1 MDHGEQCNMRGGTEF
16 DKPKSM
22 AELLWGDQPNWRTI
36 AENLAKSNES
46 LWEKRLELSM
56 RVSLYRFQR
65 DALAV
70 VMFAV
75 GLSLGWLAAVLL

>member
-16 DKPKSM
+16 DGSDFFADKKSEPDWKAQAM
-22 AELLWGDQPNWRTI
+22 KHSGDAAVWRITASDLS
-36 AENLAKSNES
+36 AENS
-46 LWEKRLELSM
+46 LL
-56 RVSLYRFQR
+56 RFQR

-75 GLSLGWLAAVLL
+75 GLSLGWLAAVFL